1 LDGLTQGYDLV
12 FRTLDFFGFS
22 SELGLGLGFSSDF
35 WTLDFL
41 VFLRILGPGF
51 SLDFWTGFSLDV
63 GLFKSRFV

>member
-1 LDGLTQGYDLV
+1 
-12 FRTLDFFGFS
+12 LDFFGFS